1 MKKMLFLGLVFFAA
15 LTTFAQRTESYTNK
29 VIQPTYVRS
38 LIRIGTSTYDYTES
52 TSVSEIKIG
61 LSTPNLYGCG
71 FVVYDLASI
80 LGTNPNATSATLRV
94 KLYNSAG
101 QPPSLIYG
109 IITLDN
115 GIINSS
121 VSQQWQTI
129 AQGSSTTSA
138 NYNQVL
144 EYNVTS
150 LINSNSTSGK
160 ITIGFRSANIDQ
172 IYDAIEYA
180 NITFTGT
187 ATVQE
192 QISILVKNNFNGGK
206 IKAGVDTPPTSIS
219 NSPVTITNMTSKT
232 LYIEAVEGSSQPDF
246 EYYARVFNDT
256 EGISNKSAW
265 KKYNDLGEFRNDMSS
280 NISTSITLSS
290 SEKNYSYV
298 ADMKKLCNATF
309 VSSGGNVYVDGNSYS
324 SPRISPVVEL
334 NSVYA
339 FASGYTANGLYYTF
353 AYWDNN
359 PNSNTITVTEH
370 RTYTAVFTAKP
381 SIANR
386 NQQITSSIGQ
396 LITLV
401 WNANPNQYVTEYR
414 VYRKIGQNGSPS
426 LIASTSNTT
435 FTDPDYTMTGNSE
448 DTYLMYDVR
457 PYYSVNQTES
467 DPYFQSAAF
476 GRIELSMSED
486 KLVASLSN
494 ELPANYSISNY
505 PNPFNPTT
513 IINYQ
518 LPENGF
524 VSIKVYDMLGKEIAT
539 LVNENKSAGYH
550 RINFDA
556 SKLTSGVYVYTIT
569 ANNFIQSK
577 KMLLLK

>member
-1 MKKMLFLGLVFFAA
+1 MKKLLFFVLAFCAV
-15 LTTFAQRTESYTNK
+15 LTTFAQRTENYTNR

-121 VSQQWQTI
+121 ASQQWQTI

-160 ITIGFRSANIDQ
+160 ITIGFRSENIGQ
-172 IYDAIEYA
+172 MYDAIQYA
-180 NITFTGT
+180 TITFTGT

-192 QISILVKNNFNGGK
+192 QISVSVKNNFNGGK
-206 IKAGVDTPPTSIS
+206 IKAKVDTPPTSIS

-256 EGISNKSAW
+256 EGSNNKSNW
-265 KKYNDLGEFRNDMSS
+265 RKEDQLGVPQGNFSS
-280 NISTSITLSS
+280 SVSTSVTLSS

-309 VSSGGNVYVDGNSYS
+309 VSSGGTVYVDGNSYS
-324 SPRISPVVEL
+324 SPRISPVVEQ

-339 FASGYTANGLYYTF
+339 FATNYTANGLDYIF
-353 AYWDNN
+353 AYWDNS
-359 PNSNTITVTEH
+359 PSSNTITVTAH
-370 RTYTAVFTAKP
+370 GTYTAAFTSKP
-381 SIANR
+381 SIVYR
-386 NQQITSSIGQ
+386 NQQVTSSIGQ
-396 LITLV
+396 QITLT
-401 WNANPNQYVTEYR
+401 WNANPNPNLTAYR
-414 VYRKIGQNGSPS
+414 VYRKIGHSGTGS
-426 LIASTSNTT
+426 LIGSTSNTT
-435 FTDPDYTMTGNSE
+435 FTDPDYIMTGSSE

-457 PYYSVNQTES
+457 PYIFQTES
-467 DPYFQSAAF
+467 DPYFESAVF
-476 GRIELSMSED
+476 GRGGLESMLENNLIVTSALD
-486 KLVASLSN
+486 V
-494 ELPANYSISNY
+494 PTVYSITNY

-513 IINYQ
+513 TINYQ

-524 VSIKVYDMLGKEIAT
+524 VTIKVYDMLGKEIAT
-539 LVNENKSAGYH
+539 LVNGNRTAGYH
-550 RINFDA
+550 KVTFDA
-556 SKLTSGVYVYTIT
+556 GRLTSGIYIYTINAGKYT
-569 ANNFIQSK
+569 LSK
-577 KMLLLK
+577 KMLLMK